1 GALLARSPAPVDPD
15 GGRLDDRLAAVRRFR
30 ERRNDISL
38 AVLEG
43 REGLAAGVLR
53 LRDCL
58 EEVGPDL
65 AAPARARLPDP
76 GEPGQVA
83 SYLYHLCGLLA
94 SAGSGVLLSGRGLFL
109 GRVGLLEVLLL
120 FTAIVQADPGL
131 DLLGAE
137 QTLRLSDG
145 LLAVLPA
152 RLDWVE
158 PRALAGQLAHHD
170 PHPALRLG

>member
-1 GALLARSPAPVDPD
+1 MPSPGMTSTCKCGRNRGRFSMGPASPVTGSEASAAGAVNSRPSLRRRSPPAGRRATPVFAQRP
-15 GGRLDDRLAAVRRFR
+15 
-30 ERRNDISL
+30 
-38 AVLEG
+38 
-43 REGLAAGVLR
+43 
-53 LRDCL
+53 
-58 EEVGPDL
+58 
-65 AAPARARLPDP
+65 
-76 GEPGQVA
+76 
-83 SYLYHLCGLLA
+83 
-94 SAGSGVLLSGRGLFL
+94 SAGSGDLLSGRGLFL

-158 PRALAGQLAHHD
+158 PRALAGQL
-170 PHPALRLG
+170 